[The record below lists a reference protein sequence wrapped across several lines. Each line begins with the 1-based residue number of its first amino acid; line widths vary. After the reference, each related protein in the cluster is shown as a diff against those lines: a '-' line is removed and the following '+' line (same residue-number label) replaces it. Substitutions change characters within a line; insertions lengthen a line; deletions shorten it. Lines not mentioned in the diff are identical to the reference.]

1 MPPVSCCSASS
12 FGWELGC
19 SSGSTGALWAFR
31 AIICVVVYL
40 SGFPGI
46 NLAPACI
53 LLASGRRYGDMHTA
67 AAQWRFVHG
76 AGALGATY
84 VPGPAAHPSGFLSTN
99 LAPASILL
107 AQAAA
112 VAICTQPR
120 LSGDSC
126 TGSGERCAV
135 YGERCAG
142 TGRDHRA
149 MAERSGGGDRRDAV
163 AQLPEAGR
171 RLSPRLSRQHR
182 QLD

>member
-1 MPPVSCCSASS
+1 MFLGSVRYKRTHRGYWSLSRACGLRVVRVPAGETRGLENAARIVLFCVFVRLGIGVLSRVSWRS
-12 FGWELGC
+12 LG
-19 SSGSTGALWAFR
+19 FQ
-31 AIICVVVYL
+31 AITCVVVYW

-112 VAICTQPR
+112 MAICT
-120 LSGDSC
+120 
-126 TGSGERCAV
+126 
-135 YGERCAG
+135 
-142 TGRDHRA
+142 
-149 MAERSGGGDRRDAV
+149 
-163 AQLPEAGR
+163 
-171 RLSPRLSRQHR
+171 
-182 QLD
+182 